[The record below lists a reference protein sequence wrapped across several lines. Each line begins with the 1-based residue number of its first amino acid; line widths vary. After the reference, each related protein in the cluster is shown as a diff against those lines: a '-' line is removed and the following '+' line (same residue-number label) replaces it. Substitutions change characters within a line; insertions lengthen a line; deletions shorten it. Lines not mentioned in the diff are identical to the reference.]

1 MTNKKTKARLIL
13 DNGGGYTLQLP
24 SYAHAYDDE
33 QQVASDVAEWLTTG
47 DSYWWDGSESEAM
60 DLDPTDVE
68 IRNGGYRVIAID
80 RATDTVASL
89 AAELTAIVGW
99 DNASR
104 LAEALSQR

>member
-1 MTNKKTKARLIL
+1 MPKKNLKARLIL

-24 SYAHAYDDE
+24 DYAHAYDDAR
-33 QQVASDVAEWLTTG
+33 QVASDIAEWLTTG
-47 DSYWWDGSESEAM
+47 DSLWWDGDEPELTS
-60 DLDPTDVE
+60 LNPVG
-68 IRNGGYRVIAID
+68 NNGYRVIAID